1 MNSKDLKQKWPDPN
15 KKFPIIFIGAGG
27 IIKNCHIPAY
37 QKIGFD
43 LQGIYDLNKDSS
55 DQLSHEFNIPNVYE
69 TLNEAL
75 SQKEVVFDIAVPPD
89 QLLDIVR
96 LLPNNS
102 CALLQKPMGSNYSE
116 AKKILEICNDKKIIA
131 ALNFQLRFSPM
142 MLCLRDIIEKDMIG
156 EIVDIEFHYS
166 YFLPWHLWPFL
177 EELDRVEIPLNSIHY
192 FDLIRSI
199 FGMPKGVFAYSTGH
213 PKYPKLKDA
222 KTTAILIYPGNL
234 RCALSLNH
242 CYQFGPDNQSANVK
256 IEGTK
261 GVAFLTL
268 GSMLNY
274 PNYLKDKL
282 EIKINNN
289 EWEEIPLE
297 GSWMPDAFGGTM
309 SNLQRYISG
318 EDKKLETDVNDTVHT
333 MKLVDALLKSQDNF
347 YEVS

>member
-1 MNSKDLKQKWPDPN
+1 MKNIGLKQEWPVPSN
-15 KKFPIIFIGAGG
+15 KIPIIFIGAGG

-37 QKIGFD
+37 KKIGFE
-43 LQGIYDLNKDSS
+43 LMGVYDLDKKNSNE
-55 DQLSHEFNIPNVYE
+55 LSREFSIPNVYE
-69 TLNEAL
+69 SLEEAL
-75 SQKEVVFDIAVPPD
+75 SIKGVVFDIAVPPD
-89 QLLDIVR
+89 QLLKIVN
-96 LLPNNS
+96 LLPNNAY
-102 CALLQKPMGSNYSE
+102 ALLQKPMGSNYLE
-116 AKKILEICNDKKIIA
+116 AKKILEICKEKNITA

-142 MLCLRDIIEKDMIG
+142 MLCLRDIVEKKIIG

-177 EELDRVEIPLNSIHY
+177 EKLDRVEIPLNSIHY

-242 CYQFGPDNQSANVK
+242 CYQFGPTNQSANVK

-261 GVAFLTL
+261 GVVFLTL

-282 EIKINNN
+282 EIKTVDND
-289 EWEEIPLE
+289 WEEIPLE

-309 SNLQRYISG
+309 SNLQRFISG
-318 EDKKLETDVNDTVHT
+318 EDKKLETDVSDTIDT
-333 MKLVDALLKSQDNF
+333 MKLVDALLKSQDSF
-347 YEVS
+347 YKID

>member
-1 MNSKDLKQKWPDPN
+1 MQKINLKQNWPKPSTSL
-15 KKFPIIFIGAGG
+15 PIIFIGAGG

-37 QKIGFD
+37 KNLSFKM
-43 LQGIYDLNKDSS
+43 QGVYDLNQDSAKKLS
-55 DQLSHEFNIPNVYE
+55 DEFNIPNIYNSLE
-69 TLNEAL
+69 EAL
-75 SQKEVVFDIAVPPD
+75 SQKNVIFDIAVPPD
-89 QLLDIVR
+89 QLLKIVSI
-96 LLPNNS
+96 LPTNS
-102 CALLQKPMGSNYSE
+102 KALLQKPMGSNYEE
-116 AKKILEICNDKKIIA
+116 AKKILEICKTKKIIA

-142 MLCLRDIIEKDMIG
+142 MLCLRDIVEKNMIG

-177 EELDRVEIPLNSIHY
+177 QELDRVEIPLNSIHY

-213 PKYPKLKDA
+213 PKYPKLNDA

-242 CYQFGPDNQSANVK
+242 CYQFGPTNQSANVK

-261 GVAFLTL
+261 GVVYLTL

-282 EIKINNN
+282 EIKISDND
-289 EWEEIPLE
+289 WEEIPLE

-318 EDKKLETDVNDTVHT
+318 EDKKLETDVSDTIYT
-333 MKLVDALLKSQDNF
+333 MKLIDSLLKSQDSF
-347 YEVS
+347 YKID

>member
-1 MNSKDLKQKWPDPN
+1 MKNIGLKQEWPVPSN
-15 KKFPIIFIGAGG
+15 KIPIIFIGAGG

-37 QKIGFD
+37 KKIGFE
-43 LQGIYDLNKDSS
+43 LMGVYDLDKKNSNE
-55 DQLSHEFNIPNVYE
+55 LSREFSIPNVYE
-69 TLNEAL
+69 SLEEAL
-75 SQKEVVFDIAVPPD
+75 SIKGVVFDIAVPPD
-89 QLLDIVR
+89 QLLKIVN
-96 LLPNNS
+96 LLPNNAY
-102 CALLQKPMGSNYSE
+102 ALLQKPMGSNYLE
-116 AKKILEICNDKKIIA
+116 AKKILEICKEKNITA

-142 MLCLRDIIEKDMIG
+142 MLCLRDIVEKKIIG

-177 EELDRVEIPLNSIHY
+177 EKLDRVEIPLNSIHY

-242 CYQFGPDNQSANVK
+242 CYQFGPTNQSANVK

-282 EIKINNN
+282 EIKTVDND
-289 EWEEIPLE
+289 WEEIPLE

-309 SNLQRYISG
+309 SNLQRFISG
-318 EDKKLETDVNDTVHT
+318 EDKKLETDVSDTIDT
-333 MKLVDALLKSQDNF
+333 MKLVDALLKSQDSF
-347 YEVS
+347 YKID

>member
-1 MNSKDLKQKWPDPN
+1 MKNKSLKQEWPVPSN
-15 KKFPIIFIGAGG
+15 KIPIIFIGAGG

-37 QKIGFD
+37 KKIGFE
-43 LQGIYDLNKDSS
+43 LMGVYDLNKKNSNE
-55 DQLSHEFNIPNVYE
+55 LSKEFSIPNVYE
-69 TLNEAL
+69 SLEEAL
-75 SQKEVVFDIAVPPD
+75 GVKGVVFDIAVPPD
-89 QLLDIVR
+89 QLLKIVN
-96 LLPNNS
+96 LLPNNTY
-102 CALLQKPMGSNYSE
+102 ALLQKPMGSNYLE
-116 AKKILEICNDKKIIA
+116 AKKILEICKEKNITA

-142 MLCLRDIIEKDMIG
+142 MLCLRDIIEKKIIG

-177 EELDRVEIPLNSIHY
+177 EKLDRVEIPLNSIHY

-222 KTTAILIYPGNL
+222 KTTAILIYQGNL

-242 CYQFGPDNQSANVK
+242 CYQFGPTNQSANVK

-282 EIKINNN
+282 EIKTVDHD
-289 EWEEIPLE
+289 WEEIPLE

-309 SNLQRYISG
+309 SNLQRFISG
-318 EDKKLETDVNDTVHT
+318 EDKKLETDVSDTINT
-333 MKLVDALLKSQDNF
+333 MKLVDALLKSQDSF
-347 YEVS
+347 YKID

>member
-1 MNSKDLKQKWPDPN
+1 MKNIGLKQEWPVPSN
-15 KKFPIIFIGAGG
+15 KIPIIFISAGG

-37 QKIGFD
+37 KKIGFE
-43 LQGIYDLNKDSS
+43 LMGVYDLDKKNSNE
-55 DQLSHEFNIPNVYE
+55 LSREFNIPNVYE
-69 TLNEAL
+69 SLEEAL
-75 SQKEVVFDIAVPPD
+75 SVKGVVFDIAVPPD
-89 QLLDIVR
+89 QLLKIVN
-96 LLPNNS
+96 LLPKNAY
-102 CALLQKPMGSNYSE
+102 ALLQKPMGSNYLE
-116 AKKILEICNDKKIIA
+116 AKKILEICKEKNITA

-142 MLCLRDIIEKDMIG
+142 MLCLRDIVEKNIIG

-177 EELDRVEIPLNSIHY
+177 EKLDRVEIPLNSIHY

-242 CYQFGPDNQSANVK
+242 CYQFGPTNQSANVK

-282 EIKINNN
+282 EIKTVDND
-289 EWEEIPLE
+289 WEEIPLE

-309 SNLQRYISG
+309 SNLQRFISG
-318 EDKKLETDVNDTVHT
+318 EDKKLETDVSDTVDT
-333 MKLVDALLKSQDNF
+333 MKLVDALLKSQDSF
-347 YEVS
+347 YKID

>member
-1 MNSKDLKQKWPDPN
+1 MNNNNFKQKWPVPSN
-15 KKFPIIFIGAGG
+15 KIPIIFIGAGG
-27 IIKNCHIPAY
+27 IIKNCHIPSYAN
-37 QKIGFD
+37 IGFE
-43 LQGIYDLNKDSS
+43 LKGVYDLVRNNSIK
-55 DQLSHEFNIPNVYE
+55 LSEQFNIPNVYE

-75 SQKEVVFDIAVPPD
+75 NEKGVVFDIAVPPD
-89 QLLDIVR
+89 QLLKVVK
-96 LLPNNS
+96 LLPSNS
-102 CALLQKPMGSNYSE
+102 YALLQKPMGSNYAE
-116 AKKILEICNDKKIIA
+116 AKEILSICKQKNIIA

-142 MLCLRDIIEKDMIG
+142 MLCLRDIVEKNIIG

-177 EELDRVEIPLNSIHY
+177 EKLDRVEIPLNSIHY

-242 CYQFGPDNQSANVK
+242 CYQFGPTNQSANVK

-261 GVAFLTL
+261 GVVYLTL

-282 EIKINNN
+282 EMKISEN

-318 EDKKLETDVNDTVHT
+318 EDKKLETDVSDTVET
-333 MKLVDALLKSQDNF
+333 MKLVDALLKSQDSFDKIN
-347 YEVS
+347 

>member
-1 MNSKDLKQKWPDPN
+1 MKNIGLKQEWPVPSN
-15 KKFPIIFIGAGG
+15 KIPIIFIGAGG

-37 QKIGFD
+37 KKIGFE
-43 LQGIYDLNKDSS
+43 LMGVYDLDKKNSNE
-55 DQLSHEFNIPNVYE
+55 LSREFSIPNVYE
-69 TLNEAL
+69 SLEEAL
-75 SQKEVVFDIAVPPD
+75 SIKGVVFDIAVPPD
-89 QLLDIVR
+89 QLLKIVN
-96 LLPNNS
+96 LLPKNAY
-102 CALLQKPMGSNYSE
+102 ALLQKPMGSNYLE
-116 AKKILEICNDKKIIA
+116 AKKILEICKEKNITA

-142 MLCLRDIIEKDMIG
+142 MLCLRDIVEKKIIG

-177 EELDRVEIPLNSIHY
+177 EKLDRVEIPLNSIHY

-242 CYQFGPDNQSANVK
+242 CYQFGPTNQSANVK

-261 GVAFLTL
+261 GVVFLTL

-282 EIKINNN
+282 EIKTVDND
-289 EWEEIPLE
+289 WEEIPLE

-309 SNLQRYISG
+309 SNLQRFISG
-318 EDKKLETDVNDTVHT
+318 EDKKLETDVSDTIDT
-333 MKLVDALLKSQDNF
+333 MKLVDALLKSQDSF
-347 YEVS
+347 YKID

>member
-1 MNSKDLKQKWPDPN
+1 MKNIGLKQEWPVPSN
-15 KKFPIIFIGAGG
+15 KIPIIFIGAGG

-37 QKIGFD
+37 KKIGFE
-43 LQGIYDLNKDSS
+43 LMGVYDLDKKNSNE
-55 DQLSHEFNIPNVYE
+55 LSREFSIPNVYE
-69 TLNEAL
+69 SLEEAL
-75 SQKEVVFDIAVPPD
+75 SIKGVVFDIAVPPD
-89 QLLDIVR
+89 QLLKIVN
-96 LLPNNS
+96 LLPNNAY
-102 CALLQKPMGSNYSE
+102 ALLQKPMGSNYLE
-116 AKKILEICNDKKIIA
+116 AKKILEICKEKNITA

-142 MLCLRDIIEKDMIG
+142 MLCLRDIVEKNIIG

-177 EELDRVEIPLNSIHY
+177 EKLDRVEIPLNSIHY

-242 CYQFGPDNQSANVK
+242 CYQFGPTNQSANVK

-261 GVAFLTL
+261 GVVFLTL

-274 PNYLKDKL
+274 PTYLKDKL
-282 EIKINNN
+282 EIKTVDND
-289 EWEEIPLE
+289 WEEIPLE

-309 SNLQRYISG
+309 SNLQRFISG
-318 EDKKLETDVNDTVHT
+318 EDKKLETDVSDTIDT
-333 MKLVDALLKSQDNF
+333 MKLVDALLKSQDSF
-347 YEVS
+347 YKID

>member
-1 MNSKDLKQKWPDPN
+1 MKNIGLKQEWPVPSN
-15 KKFPIIFIGAGG
+15 KIPIIFIGAGG

-37 QKIGFD
+37 KKIGFE
-43 LQGIYDLNKDSS
+43 LMGVYDLDKKNSNE
-55 DQLSHEFNIPNVYE
+55 LSREFSIPNVYE
-69 TLNEAL
+69 SLEEAL
-75 SQKEVVFDIAVPPD
+75 SIKGVVFDIAVPPD
-89 QLLDIVR
+89 QLLKIVN
-96 LLPNNS
+96 LLPNNAY
-102 CALLQKPMGSNYSE
+102 ALLQKPMGSNYLE
-116 AKKILEICNDKKIIA
+116 AKKILEICKEKNITA

-142 MLCLRDIIEKDMIG
+142 MLCLRDIVEKNIIG

-177 EELDRVEIPLNSIHY
+177 EKLDRVEIPLNSIHY

-242 CYQFGPDNQSANVK
+242 CYQFGPTNQSANVK

-282 EIKINNN
+282 EIKTVDND
-289 EWEEIPLE
+289 WEEIPLE

-309 SNLQRYISG
+309 SNLQRFISG
-318 EDKKLETDVNDTVHT
+318 EDKKLETDVSDTIDT
-333 MKLVDALLKSQDNF
+333 MKLVDALLKSQDSF
-347 YEVS
+347 YKID

>member
-1 MNSKDLKQKWPDPN
+1 MKNIGLKQEWPVPSN
-15 KKFPIIFIGAGG
+15 KIPIIFIGAGG

-37 QKIGFD
+37 KKIGFE
-43 LQGIYDLNKDSS
+43 LMGVYDLDKKNSNE
-55 DQLSHEFNIPNVYE
+55 LSREFSIPNVYE
-69 TLNEAL
+69 SLEEAL
-75 SQKEVVFDIAVPPD
+75 SIKGVVFDIAVPPD
-89 QLLDIVR
+89 QLLKIVN
-96 LLPNNS
+96 LLPNNAY
-102 CALLQKPMGSNYSE
+102 ALLQKPMGSNYLE
-116 AKKILEICNDKKIIA
+116 AKKILEICKEKNITA

-142 MLCLRDIIEKDMIG
+142 MLCLRDIVEKKIIG

-177 EELDRVEIPLNSIHY
+177 EKLDRVEIPLNSIHY

-242 CYQFGPDNQSANVK
+242 CYQFGPTNQSANVK

-261 GVAFLTL
+261 GVVFLTL

-282 EIKINNN
+282 EIKTVDND
-289 EWEEIPLE
+289 WEEIPLE

-309 SNLQRYISG
+309 SNLQRFISG
-318 EDKKLETDVNDTVHT
+318 EDKKLETDVSDTINT
-333 MKLVDALLKSQDNF
+333 MKLVDALIKSQDSF
-347 YEVS
+347 YKID